1 MAVKESYAGKINR
14 KLTKKLRVIAV
25 AAGREKADLVLKNA
39 TYVNVF
45 SNELCH
51 GDIAVAEGLIVGM
64 GEYSGN
70 VEVDMGGKIVLP
82 GFVDAHSHI
91 GGIADLTP
99 LGEDLNEITNPL
111 TPELDAYYGINPKD
125 KCFGY
130 AIEQGITTSCLIPGS
145 ANVVCGWGMAYKSAG
160 EHRLIKDPVALKA
173 AMGINPKGCY
183 AAKKMAPMTR
193 MAIANLMKKY
203 LRDVKDY
210 MAKKAAAGDDATKLP
225 PYDLGL
231 EHGIPVIEKKIPLKV
246 HSYMHD
252 MMTLLEIAKEFDI
265 LVTMDHAQG
274 ASDFA
279 DELADPHVKGVV
291 FGPTCEP
298 LFPGEGGKL
307 DYECCKMLDDR
318 GVNVAVMTDGPVTAI
333 NMLLYEIG
341 EAVRKGMDPV
351 RALGMV
357 TVNAARILGIE
368 DRVGSLAVGMDA
380 DILVWSAL
388 PSLAADAV
396 LERVIIDGK
405 TVFEVTK

>member
-1 MAVKESYAGKINR
+1 MYVIKNALVCTMADAGVVKADILVENGKIAAIGENLSAETVIDAAGKVV
-14 KLTKKLRVIAV
+14 T
-25 AAGREKADLVLKNA
+25 
-39 TYVNVF
+39 
-45 SNELCH
+45 
-51 GDIAVAEGLIVGM
+51 
-64 GEYSGN
+64 
-70 VEVDMGGKIVLP
+70 P

-333 NMLLYEIG
+333 NVLLYEIG

-388 PSLAADAV
+388 PSLAVDAV

>member
-1 MAVKESYAGKINR
+1 MYVIKNALVYTMREAGVVKADILVKDGKIAAIGENLSAETVIDAAGKVV
-14 KLTKKLRVIAV
+14 T
-25 AAGREKADLVLKNA
+25 
-39 TYVNVF
+39 
-45 SNELCH
+45 
-51 GDIAVAEGLIVGM
+51 
-64 GEYSGN
+64 
-70 VEVDMGGKIVLP
+70 P

-125 KCFGY
+125 RCFGY

-160 EHRLIKDPVALKA
+160 DHRLLKDPVALKA

-279 DELADPHVKGVV
+279 DELADPHVKGVI

-318 GVNVAVMTDGPVTAI
+318 GVTVAVMTDGPVTTI

-357 TVNAARILGIE
+357 TVNAAKILGIE

-405 TVFEVTK
+405 TVFGGEK

>member
-1 MAVKESYAGKINR
+1 MYVIKNALVYTMSDTGVVKADILVENGKIAAIGENLSAETVIDAAGKVV
-14 KLTKKLRVIAV
+14 T
-25 AAGREKADLVLKNA
+25 
-39 TYVNVF
+39 
-45 SNELCH
+45 
-51 GDIAVAEGLIVGM
+51 
-64 GEYSGN
+64 
-70 VEVDMGGKIVLP
+70 P

-91 GGIADLTP
+91 GGIADLSP
-99 LGEDLNEITNPL
+99 IGEDLNEITNPL

-160 EHRLIKDPVALKA
+160 DHRLIKDPVALKA

-279 DELADPHVKGVV
+279 DELADPHVKGVI

-318 GVNVAVMTDGPVTAI
+318 GVNVAVMTDGPVTTI

-357 TVNAARILGIE
+357 TVNAARILGVE

-405 TVFEVTK
+405 TVFEVEK

>member
-1 MAVKESYAGKINR
+1 MLIQNGVVHPMDGPVIPCGFVAFEEGKI
-14 KLTKKLRVIAV
+14 TAV
-25 AAGREKADLVLKNA
+25 GSMEALPAGAFGEVLDA
-39 TYVNVF
+39 Q
-45 SNELCH
+45 
-51 GDIAVAEGLIVGM
+51 
-64 GEYSGN
+64 
-70 VEVDMGGKIVLP
+70 GGHILP

-210 MAKKAAAGDDATKLP
+210 MAKKAAAGDDAAKLP

-333 NMLLYEIG
+333 NVLLYEIG

>member
-1 MAVKESYAGKINR
+1 MYVIKNALVCTMADAGVVKADILVENGKVAAIGENLSAETVIDAAGKVV
-14 KLTKKLRVIAV
+14 T
-25 AAGREKADLVLKNA
+25 
-39 TYVNVF
+39 
-45 SNELCH
+45 
-51 GDIAVAEGLIVGM
+51 
-64 GEYSGN
+64 
-70 VEVDMGGKIVLP
+70 P

-210 MAKKAAAGDDATKLP
+210 MAKKAAAGDDAAKLP

-396 LERVIIDGK
+396 LERVIVDGE

>member
-1 MAVKESYAGKINR
+1 MYVIKNALVYTMADAGVVKADILVENGKIAAIGENLSADTVIDAAGKVV
-14 KLTKKLRVIAV
+14 T
-25 AAGREKADLVLKNA
+25 
-39 TYVNVF
+39 
-45 SNELCH
+45 
-51 GDIAVAEGLIVGM
+51 
-64 GEYSGN
+64 
-70 VEVDMGGKIVLP
+70 P

-279 DELADPHVKGVV
+279 DELADPHVKGVI

>member
-1 MAVKESYAGKINR
+1 MYVIKNALVYTMADAGVVKADILVENGKIAAIGENLSAETVIDAAGKVV
-14 KLTKKLRVIAV
+14 T
-25 AAGREKADLVLKNA
+25 
-39 TYVNVF
+39 
-45 SNELCH
+45 
-51 GDIAVAEGLIVGM
+51 
-64 GEYSGN
+64 
-70 VEVDMGGKIVLP
+70 P

-279 DELADPHVKGVV
+279 DELADPHVKGVG

>member
-1 MAVKESYAGKINR
+1 MYVIKNALVCTMADAGVVKADILVENGKVAAIGENLSAETVIDAAGKVV
-14 KLTKKLRVIAV
+14 T
-25 AAGREKADLVLKNA
+25 
-39 TYVNVF
+39 
-45 SNELCH
+45 
-51 GDIAVAEGLIVGM
+51 
-64 GEYSGN
+64 
-70 VEVDMGGKIVLP
+70 P

-210 MAKKAAAGDDATKLP
+210 MAKKAAAGDDAAKLP

-405 TVFEVTK
+405 TVFELFI

>member
-1 MAVKESYAGKINR
+1 MYVIKNALVYTMADAGVVKADILVENGKIAAIGENLSAETVIDAAGKVV
-14 KLTKKLRVIAV
+14 T
-25 AAGREKADLVLKNA
+25 
-39 TYVNVF
+39 
-45 SNELCH
+45 
-51 GDIAVAEGLIVGM
+51 
-64 GEYSGN
+64 
-70 VEVDMGGKIVLP
+70 P

-388 PSLAADAV
+388 PSLAADAM

>member
-1 MAVKESYAGKINR
+1 MYVIKNALVYTMADAGVVKADILVENGKVAAIGENLSAETVIDAAGKVV
-14 KLTKKLRVIAV
+14 T
-25 AAGREKADLVLKNA
+25 
-39 TYVNVF
+39 
-45 SNELCH
+45 
-51 GDIAVAEGLIVGM
+51 
-64 GEYSGN
+64 
-70 VEVDMGGKIVLP
+70 P

-183 AAKKMAPMTR
+183 SAKKMAPMTR

-210 MAKKAAAGDDATKLP
+210 MAKKAAAGDDAAKLP

-279 DELADPHVKGVV
+279 DELADPHVRGVV

>member
-1 MAVKESYAGKINR
+1 MYVIKNALVCTMADAGVVKADILVENGKVAAIGENLSAETVIDAAGKVV
-14 KLTKKLRVIAV
+14 T
-25 AAGREKADLVLKNA
+25 
-39 TYVNVF
+39 
-45 SNELCH
+45 
-51 GDIAVAEGLIVGM
+51 
-64 GEYSGN
+64 
-70 VEVDMGGKIVLP
+70 P

-210 MAKKAAAGDDATKLP
+210 MAKKAAAGDDAAKLP

>member
-1 MAVKESYAGKINR
+1 MYVIKNALVYTMADAGVVKADILVENGKIAAIGENLSAETVIDAAGKVV
-14 KLTKKLRVIAV
+14 T
-25 AAGREKADLVLKNA
+25 
-39 TYVNVF
+39 
-45 SNELCH
+45 
-51 GDIAVAEGLIVGM
+51 
-64 GEYSGN
+64 
-70 VEVDMGGKIVLP
+70 P

-279 DELADPHVKGVV
+279 DELADPHVRGVV

-380 DILVWSAL
+380 DMLVWSAL

-405 TVFEVTK
+405 TVFNAVSQ

>member
-1 MAVKESYAGKINR
+1 MYVIKNALVYTMADAGVVKADILVENGKIAAICENLSAETVIDAAGKVV
-14 KLTKKLRVIAV
+14 T
-25 AAGREKADLVLKNA
+25 
-39 TYVNVF
+39 
-45 SNELCH
+45 
-51 GDIAVAEGLIVGM
+51 
-64 GEYSGN
+64 
-70 VEVDMGGKIVLP
+70 P

>member
-1 MAVKESYAGKINR
+1 MYVIKNALVYTMADAGVVKADILVENGKIAAIGENLSAETVIDAAGKVV
-14 KLTKKLRVIAV
+14 T
-25 AAGREKADLVLKNA
+25 
-39 TYVNVF
+39 
-45 SNELCH
+45 
-51 GDIAVAEGLIVGM
+51 
-64 GEYSGN
+64 
-70 VEVDMGGKIVLP
+70 P

-203 LRDVKDY
+203 LWDVKDY

>member
-1 MAVKESYAGKINR
+1 MYVIKNALVYTMADAGVVKADILVENGKIAAIGENLSAETVIDAAGKVV
-14 KLTKKLRVIAV
+14 T
-25 AAGREKADLVLKNA
+25 
-39 TYVNVF
+39 
-45 SNELCH
+45 
-51 GDIAVAEGLIVGM
+51 
-64 GEYSGN
+64 
-70 VEVDMGGKIVLP
+70 P

-341 EAVRKGMDPV
+341 EVVRKGMDPV

>member
-1 MAVKESYAGKINR
+1 MYVIKNALVYTMADAGVVKADILVENGKIAAIGENLSAETVIDAAGKVV
-14 KLTKKLRVIAV
+14 T
-25 AAGREKADLVLKNA
+25 
-39 TYVNVF
+39 
-45 SNELCH
+45 
-51 GDIAVAEGLIVGM
+51 
-64 GEYSGN
+64 
-70 VEVDMGGKIVLP
+70 P

>member
-1 MAVKESYAGKINR
+1 MYVIKNALVYTMADAGVVKADILVENGKIASIGENLSAETVIDAAGKVV
-14 KLTKKLRVIAV
+14 T
-25 AAGREKADLVLKNA
+25 
-39 TYVNVF
+39 
-45 SNELCH
+45 
-51 GDIAVAEGLIVGM
+51 
-64 GEYSGN
+64 
-70 VEVDMGGKIVLP
+70 P

>member
-1 MAVKESYAGKINR
+1 MYVIKNALVCTMADAGVVKADILVENGKIAAIGENLSAETVIDAAGKVV
-14 KLTKKLRVIAV
+14 T
-25 AAGREKADLVLKNA
+25 
-39 TYVNVF
+39 
-45 SNELCH
+45 
-51 GDIAVAEGLIVGM
+51 
-64 GEYSGN
+64 
-70 VEVDMGGKIVLP
+70 P

-333 NMLLYEIG
+333 NVLLYEIG

>member
-1 MAVKESYAGKINR
+1 MYVIKNALVYTMADAGVVKADVLVENGKIAAIGENLSAETVIDAAGKVV
-14 KLTKKLRVIAV
+14 T
-25 AAGREKADLVLKNA
+25 
-39 TYVNVF
+39 
-45 SNELCH
+45 
-51 GDIAVAEGLIVGM
+51 
-64 GEYSGN
+64 
-70 VEVDMGGKIVLP
+70 P

>member
-1 MAVKESYAGKINR
+1 MYVIKNALVYTMADAGVVKVDILVENGKIAAIGENLSAETVIDAAGKVV
-14 KLTKKLRVIAV
+14 T
-25 AAGREKADLVLKNA
+25 
-39 TYVNVF
+39 
-45 SNELCH
+45 
-51 GDIAVAEGLIVGM
+51 
-64 GEYSGN
+64 
-70 VEVDMGGKIVLP
+70 P

>member
-1 MAVKESYAGKINR
+1 MYVIKNALVYTMREAGVVKADILVKDGKIAAIGENLSAETVIDAAGKVV
-14 KLTKKLRVIAV
+14 T
-25 AAGREKADLVLKNA
+25 
-39 TYVNVF
+39 
-45 SNELCH
+45 
-51 GDIAVAEGLIVGM
+51 
-64 GEYSGN
+64 
-70 VEVDMGGKIVLP
+70 P

-125 KCFGY
+125 RCFGY

-160 EHRLIKDPVALKA
+160 DHRLLKDPVALKA

-193 MAIANLMKKY
+193 MAIANMMKKY

-279 DELADPHVKGVV
+279 DELADPHVKGVI

-318 GVNVAVMTDGPVTAI
+318 GVTVAVMTDGPVTTI

-357 TVNAARILGIE
+357 TVNAAKILGIE

-405 TVFEVTK
+405 TVFEVEK

>member
-1 MAVKESYAGKINR
+1 MYVIKNALVYTMSDTGVVKADILVENGKIAAIGENLSAETVIDAAGKVV
-14 KLTKKLRVIAV
+14 T
-25 AAGREKADLVLKNA
+25 
-39 TYVNVF
+39 
-45 SNELCH
+45 
-51 GDIAVAEGLIVGM
+51 
-64 GEYSGN
+64 
-70 VEVDMGGKIVLP
+70 P

-91 GGIADLTP
+91 GGIADLSP
-99 LGEDLNEITNPL
+99 IGEDLNEITNPL

-125 KCFGY
+125 KCFGH

-160 EHRLIKDPVALKA
+160 DHRLIKDPVALKA

-279 DELADPHVKGVV
+279 DELADPHVKGVI

-318 GVNVAVMTDGPVTAI
+318 GVNVAVMTDGPVTTI

-357 TVNAARILGIE
+357 TVNAARILGVE

-405 TVFEVTK
+405 TVFEVEK

>member
-1 MAVKESYAGKINR
+1 MYVIKNALVYTMADAGVVKADILVENGKVAAIGENLSAETVIDAAGKVV
-14 KLTKKLRVIAV
+14 T
-25 AAGREKADLVLKNA
+25 
-39 TYVNVF
+39 
-45 SNELCH
+45 
-51 GDIAVAEGLIVGM
+51 
-64 GEYSGN
+64 
-70 VEVDMGGKIVLP
+70 P

-279 DELADPHVKGVV
+279 DELADPHVKGVI

-333 NMLLYEIG
+333 NVLLYEIG

>member
-1 MAVKESYAGKINR
+1 MYVIKNAMVYTMADAGVVKADILVENGKIAAIGENLSAETVIDAAGKVV
-14 KLTKKLRVIAV
+14 T
-25 AAGREKADLVLKNA
+25 
-39 TYVNVF
+39 
-45 SNELCH
+45 
-51 GDIAVAEGLIVGM
+51 
-64 GEYSGN
+64 
-70 VEVDMGGKIVLP
+70 P

-396 LERVIIDGK
+396 LERVIIDGE
-405 TVFEVTK
+405 TVFNAVSQ

>member
-1 MAVKESYAGKINR
+1 MYVIKNALVYTMSDAGAVKADILVEDGKIAAIGENLSAETVIDAAGKVV
-14 KLTKKLRVIAV
+14 T
-25 AAGREKADLVLKNA
+25 
-39 TYVNVF
+39 
-45 SNELCH
+45 
-51 GDIAVAEGLIVGM
+51 
-64 GEYSGN
+64 
-70 VEVDMGGKIVLP
+70 P

-91 GGIADLTP
+91 GGIADLSP
-99 LGEDLNEITNPL
+99 IGEDLNETSNPL

-210 MAKKAAAGDDATKLP
+210 MAKKAAAGDDAAKLP

-265 LVTMDHAQG
+265 LVTVDHAQG

-279 DELADPHVKGVV
+279 DELADPHVKGVI

-357 TVNAARILGIE
+357 TVNAAKILGVE

>member
-1 MAVKESYAGKINR
+1 MYVIKNALVYTMADAGVVKADILVEDGKVAAIGEKLSAETVIDAAGKVV
-14 KLTKKLRVIAV
+14 T
-25 AAGREKADLVLKNA
+25 
-39 TYVNVF
+39 
-45 SNELCH
+45 
-51 GDIAVAEGLIVGM
+51 
-64 GEYSGN
+64 
-70 VEVDMGGKIVLP
+70 P

-333 NMLLYEIG
+333 NVLLYEIG

>member
-1 MAVKESYAGKINR
+1 MYVIKNALVYTMADAGVVKADILVENGKIAAIGENLSAETVIDAAGKVV
-14 KLTKKLRVIAV
+14 T
-25 AAGREKADLVLKNA
+25 
-39 TYVNVF
+39 
-45 SNELCH
+45 
-51 GDIAVAEGLIVGM
+51 
-64 GEYSGN
+64 
-70 VEVDMGGKIVLP
+70 P

-225 PYDLGL
+225 PYYLGL

-333 NMLLYEIG
+333 NVLLYEIG

>member
-1 MAVKESYAGKINR
+1 MYVIKNALVCTMADAGVVKADILVENGKVAAIGENLSAETVIDAAGKVV
-14 KLTKKLRVIAV
+14 T
-25 AAGREKADLVLKNA
+25 
-39 TYVNVF
+39 
-45 SNELCH
+45 
-51 GDIAVAEGLIVGM
+51 
-64 GEYSGN
+64 
-70 VEVDMGGKIVLP
+70 P

-279 DELADPHVKGVV
+279 DELADPHVRGVV

-396 LERVIIDGK
+396 LERVIVDGE

>member
-1 MAVKESYAGKINR
+1 MYVIKNALVYTMADAGVVKADILVENGKIAAIGENLSAETVIDAAGKVV
-14 KLTKKLRVIAV
+14 T
-25 AAGREKADLVLKNA
+25 
-39 TYVNVF
+39 
-45 SNELCH
+45 
-51 GDIAVAEGLIVGM
+51 
-64 GEYSGN
+64 
-70 VEVDMGGKIVLP
+70 P

-210 MAKKAAAGDDATKLP
+210 MAKKAAAGDDAAKLP

>member
-1 MAVKESYAGKINR
+1 MYVIKNALVCTMADAGVVKADILVENGKIAAIGENLSAETVIDAAGKVV
-14 KLTKKLRVIAV
+14 T
-25 AAGREKADLVLKNA
+25 
-39 TYVNVF
+39 
-45 SNELCH
+45 
-51 GDIAVAEGLIVGM
+51 
-64 GEYSGN
+64 
-70 VEVDMGGKIVLP
+70 P

-396 LERVIIDGK
+396 LERVIVDGE

>member
-1 MAVKESYAGKINR
+1 MYVIKNALVYTMADAGVVKADILVENGKIAAIGENLSAETVIDAAGKVV
-14 KLTKKLRVIAV
+14 T
-25 AAGREKADLVLKNA
+25 
-39 TYVNVF
+39 
-45 SNELCH
+45 
-51 GDIAVAEGLIVGM
+51 
-64 GEYSGN
+64 
-70 VEVDMGGKIVLP
+70 P

-130 AIEQGITTSCLIPGS
+130 AIEQGITTSGLIPGS

-333 NMLLYEIG
+333 NVLLYEIG

>member
-1 MAVKESYAGKINR
+1 MYVIKNALVYTMADAGVVKADILVENGKIAAIGENLSAETVIDAAGKVV
-14 KLTKKLRVIAV
+14 T
-25 AAGREKADLVLKNA
+25 
-39 TYVNVF
+39 
-45 SNELCH
+45 
-51 GDIAVAEGLIVGM
+51 
-64 GEYSGN
+64 
-70 VEVDMGGKIVLP
+70 P

-307 DYECCKMLDDR
+307 DYGCCKMLDDR